1 MVSMIA
7 DHPALKRKTTG
18 LWRDGPLPPE
28 LAWAE
33 QLSQLHYRMFLVEL
47 YEAVGTACIHEDWVR
62 VAELLE
68 DWEATAEVDAN
79 EELSKY
85 LLSKPEEKD
94 YEEVDLPA

>member
-1 MVSMIA
+1 MVTMIA
-7 DHPALKRKTTG
+7 DPPALKDKTTG

-33 QLSQLHYRMFLVEL
+33 QLSQLHYRVFLVEL
-47 YEAVGTACIHEDWVR
+47 YEAIGAACIHDDWVG

-79 EELSKY
+79 ERLSKY

-94 YEEVDLPA
+94 YQES